1 MVVFEPLESTKLISQ
16 SALFV
21 SNKMLVGL
29 NNVITFAKMTF
40 SMQIDLFGFQSYNRI
55 WNSKFDHYNLE
66 MKSESLAVKKPTQC
80 LGSFNVMSEI
90 SHFSVCGL

>member
-1 MVVFEPLESTKLISQ
+1 MAVFEPLESSKLFSQ
-16 SALFV
+16 SALLL
-21 SNKMLVGL
+21 SNKIRIGS
-29 NNVITFAKMTF
+29 NNVISFAKMTF